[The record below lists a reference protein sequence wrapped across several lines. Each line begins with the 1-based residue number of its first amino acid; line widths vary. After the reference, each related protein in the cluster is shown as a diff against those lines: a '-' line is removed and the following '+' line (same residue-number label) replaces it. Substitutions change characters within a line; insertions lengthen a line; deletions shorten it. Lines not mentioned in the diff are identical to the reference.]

1 MTAPHETGP
10 GWPDE
15 GPPASTPEPPD
26 EGEISAASTP
36 AKVDERP
43 RSTEAEVPEWDVDGT
58 GPAEQPVP
66 AGTARQRRVSVAG
79 AAIGLLLLLFG
90 FPFVVQLRSNATDE
104 QLSSARPED
113 LVRILSDLDA
123 RKDRLSLEISQL
135 QTTQQQL
142 AAGSQGR
149 AAALDAAAKRARD
162 LGILAGTL
170 PAQGPGI
177 QVQFLPGTPGLK
189 AAVLLDAVQEL
200 RDAGAEAL
208 EIDGGNGTAVRI
220 VASSWFVDA
229 PGNGLEVDGRT
240 LTGPYWLTAIG
251 DPQTMRTALN
261 IPGGVVDRVHNAGG
275 NVIVNEPGTV
285 RVSALHQAGTPRYA
299 RPAGWPTLSGGPVG

>member
-1 MTAPHETGP
+1 MTDHHDTGT
-10 GWPDE
+10 GWPEDRAPDPAAPGAPPE
-15 GPPASTPEPPD
+15 APPQAAQPPAPPED
-26 EGEISAASTP
+26 EPAGEP
-36 AKVDERP
+36 A
-43 RSTEAEVPEWDVDGT
+43 EWDVDGT
-58 GPAEQPVP
+58 GADVAAAPTPAAQ
-66 AGTARQRRVSVAG
+66 ARQRRISVAG
-79 AAIGLLLLLFG
+79 AAIGILLVLFG
-90 FPFVVQLRSNATDE
+90 FAFVVQLRSNATDE

-123 RKDRLSLEISQL
+123 RKDRLSQEITQL

-177 QVQFLPGTPGLK
+177 QVQFLPGTQGLK
-189 AAVLLDAVQEL
+189 AAVILDAVQEL

-208 EIDGGNGTAVRI
+208 EIDGGNGPTVRI

-299 RPAGWPTLSGGPVG
+299 RPAG

>member
-1 MTAPHETGP
+1 MTDHHDTGT
-10 GWPDE
+10 GWPEDRAPDRASPE
-15 GPPASTPEPPD
+15 AAPPPPPEDEPP
-26 EGEISAASTP
+26 GEP
-36 AKVDERP
+36 Q
-43 RSTEAEVPEWDVDGT
+43 EWDVDGA
-58 GPAEQPVP
+58 GGALEEPASAAAQ
-66 AGTARQRRVSVAG
+66 TRQRRISVAG
-79 AAIGLLLLLFG
+79 AAIGVLLVLFG
-90 FPFVVQLRSNATDE
+90 FAFVVQLRSNATDE

-123 RKDRLSLEISQL
+123 RKDRLSQEIAQL

-170 PAQGPGI
+170 PTQGPGI
-177 QVQFLPGTPGLK
+177 QVQFLPGSPGLK
-189 AAVLLDAVQEL
+189 AALVLDAVQEL

-208 EIDGGNGTAVRI
+208 EIDGGNGTTVRV

-240 LTGPYWLTAIG
+240 LTGPYGLTAIG

-299 RPAGWPTLSGGPVG
+299 RPAG